1 MKITKQRLEEIIRE
15 ELDEVLKDLAGK
27 GYVAIPGGLRWVGRD
42 PEKFPSAAST
52 KKMFL
57 KLAAEQQL
65 KLSPSARIRAMMWVD
80 RNWQKMTS
88 RAKAESEIK
97 SYLKDITK

>member
-15 ELDEVLKDLAGK
+15 ELEEVLASK
-27 GYVAIPGGLRWVGRD
+27 GYVPAGSGLRWAGNTR
-42 PEKFPSAAST
+42 EKFPSSQAA

-57 KLAAEQQL
+57 KLAGEQQL
-65 KLSPSARIRAMMWVD
+65 KLSSSARIRAMMWID